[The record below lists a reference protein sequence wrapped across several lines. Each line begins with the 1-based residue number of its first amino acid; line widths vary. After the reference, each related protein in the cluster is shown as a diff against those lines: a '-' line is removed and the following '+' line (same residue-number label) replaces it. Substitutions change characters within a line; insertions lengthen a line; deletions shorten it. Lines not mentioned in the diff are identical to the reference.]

1 MKLERLEEEDVFK
14 LNIIVHD
21 IEILFHEIAISNPS
35 AILDYFAFVKVV
47 VVKMLSTKSKEHQEF
62 GQSMLH
68 TFIETIHCIRP
79 LVKGY
84 QVHGGG
90 LEFVNGTY
98 TLSAI
103 KCTDSEGFC
112 IPGVKVRYER
122 TDEATG
128 KRMLLFLDNS
138 FEDGD
143 VTWCLSEEQYEEL
156 PHLEYT
162 DYYTAIGSS
171 KAPPEDG
178 WETADGSEPP
188 APTVQAMSDKIPIR
202 EEHKSIQEDLAQWLI
217 EKKIPDI
224 ILGTNVCPSF
234 NKSFTSKIV
243 FALDAYAEG
252 SNIISSKMAN
262 LLVSILPSLQQ
273 SGAPIASALRHDTS
287 SSKAALEAAKAR
299 LASAERWEHTA
310 SRSLK
315 HAQNALMNAKTE
327 YESAKKEADEA
338 RKYLA
343 SIDSSLQT
351 NMNASSTNVAFDEDT
366 PTITY
371 DDAKPS
377 MFVND
382 ESTSTSI
389 EEVVI
394 KQRKFPFY

>member
-1 MKLERLEEEDVFK
+1 
-14 LNIIVHD
+14 
-21 IEILFHEIAISNPS
+21 
-35 AILDYFAFVKVV
+35 
-47 VVKMLSTKSKEHQEF
+47 
-62 GQSMLH
+62 
-68 TFIETIHCIRP
+68 
-79 LVKGY
+79 
-84 QVHGGG
+84 
-90 LEFVNGTY
+90 
-98 TLSAI
+98 
-103 KCTDSEGFC
+103 
-112 IPGVKVRYER
+112 
-122 TDEATG
+122 
-128 KRMLLFLDNS
+128 
-138 FEDGD
+138 
-143 VTWCLSEEQYEEL
+143 
-156 PHLEYT
+156 
-162 DYYTAIGSS
+162 
-171 KAPPEDG
+171 
-178 WETADGSEPP
+178 
-188 APTVQAMSDKIPIR
+188 
-202 EEHKSIQEDLAQWLI
+202 
-217 EKKIPDI
+217 
-224 ILGTNVCPSF
+224 VCPSF

-327 YESAKKEADEA
+327 YESAMKEADEA

-343 SIDSSLQT
+343 SIDSSLQKD
-351 NMNASSTNVAFDEDT
+351 MNASSTNVAFDEDT